1 MKKRIQYIILFL
13 FAFGAVHL
21 PAQNRVWSL
30 QECIDFAVANNLDVQ
45 KAQLDQ
51 KTTQLN
57 YQQSKYDKLPS
68 LSASMFNNLAN
79 GSSIDPITSDFVSQS
94 TYSNS
99 INIGASMTL
108 YSGNRANLQIE
119 KNEILLAQNELTIEE
134 ARNNI
139 KLSILEAYVQALYY
153 KESIAITE
161 NTEASSSEELQ
172 QAQIQ
177 YDNGALARKDLAD
190 IEAQNAANQHSV
202 VLAKNIYQQQLLRL
216 KQLLELDPEVEFEI
230 ATPTVENVLDY
241 EIPDKSSIYRQALN
255 TLPDV
260 RKYDIIRETGLKDL
274 ELVKAAY
281 KPTVSLSL
289 GLGTGYT
296 SSRNYDFAQQL
307 DLNLSNTVGL
317 SVTVP
322 IFSKFANKTNES
334 LVKVELEQNQ
344 LNKQQAGKNLYQSI
358 ETAWLNAMSNQSEGK
373 SSKVSRDAAELS
385 YELARRKYEFGG
397 STTTDLL
404 LTQNAYINAEQ
415 QYLQVKYMGLL
426 YQQLLNYYQGKNI
439 HFE

>member
-1 MKKRIQYIILFL
+1 
-13 FAFGAVHL
+13 
-21 PAQNRVWSL
+21 
-30 QECIDFAVANNLDVQ
+30 
-45 KAQLDQ
+45 
-51 KTTQLN
+51 
-57 YQQSKYDKLPS
+57 
-68 LSASMFNNLAN
+68 MFNNLAN

-216 KQLLELDPEVEFEI
+216 KQLLELDP
-230 ATPTVENVLDY
+230 
-241 EIPDKSSIYRQALN
+241 
-255 TLPDV
+255 
-260 RKYDIIRETGLKDL
+260 
-274 ELVKAAY
+274 
-281 KPTVSLSL
+281 
-289 GLGTGYT
+289 
-296 SSRNYDFAQQL
+296 
-307 DLNLSNTVGL
+307 
-317 SVTVP
+317 
-322 IFSKFANKTNES
+322 
-334 LVKVELEQNQ
+334 
-344 LNKQQAGKNLYQSI
+344 
-358 ETAWLNAMSNQSEGK
+358 
-373 SSKVSRDAAELS
+373 
-385 YELARRKYEFGG
+385 
-397 STTTDLL
+397 
-404 LTQNAYINAEQ
+404 
-415 QYLQVKYMGLL
+415 
-426 YQQLLNYYQGKNI
+426 
-439 HFE
+439 

>member
-1 MKKRIQYIILFL
+1 
-13 FAFGAVHL
+13 
-21 PAQNRVWSL
+21 
-30 QECIDFAVANNLDVQ
+30 
-45 KAQLDQ
+45 
-51 KTTQLN
+51 
-57 YQQSKYDKLPS
+57 
-68 LSASMFNNLAN
+68 
-79 GSSIDPITSDFVSQS
+79 
-94 TYSNS
+94 
-99 INIGASMTL
+99 
-108 YSGNRANLQIE
+108 
-119 KNEILLAQNELTIEE
+119 
-134 ARNNI
+134 
-139 KLSILEAYVQALYY
+139 
-153 KESIAITE
+153 
-161 NTEASSSEELQ
+161 
-172 QAQIQ
+172 
-177 YDNGALARKDLAD
+177 
-190 IEAQNAANQHSV
+190 
-202 VLAKNIYQQQLLRL
+202 
-216 KQLLELDPEVEFEI
+216 VEFEI

-404 LTQNAYINAEQ
+404 LTQNAYVNAEQ

-439 HFE
+439 NFE